1 MPGEEVDLNL
11 IIAVSD
17 TKEKAQKYVNEYK
30 NQAKI
35 KKNFQLEKL
44 KSMEEI
50 RYLGIKGTDT
60 RYYKKLMSLLIVQNE
75 LKKNYIKNNNT
86 YSQSVYGKFGISGD
100 LPIILVKIKDLND
113 SFVLEEVLKAYEYL
127 RIKNIEF
134 ELVILNNEEY
144 SYNSE
149 VQDEIENIILNSPYG
164 YMKNQKAGIFRI
176 NSNEIS
182 EEDLHL
188 LEFRANVVLDS
199 HLGSLENQL
208 KDLEDEYKKL
218 LKNIPEEKP
227 EKIVLRKW
235 NYKRK

>member
-1 MPGEEVDLNL
+1 
-11 IIAVSD
+11 
-17 TKEKAQKYVNEYK
+17 
-30 NQAKI
+30 
-35 KKNFQLEKL
+35 
-44 KSMEEI
+44 MEEI

-60 RYYKKLMSLLIVQNE
+60 RDYKKLMSLLIVQNE
-75 LKKNYIKNNNT
+75 LKKNDIKNNNT
-86 YSQSVYGKFGISGD
+86 YSQSDLWKFGISGD
-100 LPIILVKIKDLND
+100 LPIVLVKIKDLND

-149 VQDEIENIILNSPYG
+149 VQDEIENIILSSPYG

-227 EKIVLRKW
+227 EKM
-235 NYKRK
+235 Y